1 MGTIAVVP
9 AFNEA
14 DRVGATVASL
24 RGLPVVTD
32 VVVIDD
38 GSTDD
43 TAQEARA
50 AGACCL
56 SLPRN
61 VGKGDALNA
70 GVALV
75 RHRIIDGLVGVPDV
89 LLLADADLAGTAG
102 ELLRLIDALDDQ
114 RVDMAIADLPAQGS
128 TGFGL
133 AKALAGAGLRH
144 FTGRAL
150 NEPLSG
156 QRAVRWTALPAI
168 VPFAPNFGVEVAMT
182 LAASEAGL
190 NIIEVPVPL
199 RHSATGRDLSGVLHR
214 ANQAGSIVIE
224 LAGHAERRAR
234 RRRRARSGA

>member
-1 MGTIAVVP
+1 MTTIAVVP

-14 DRVGATVASL
+14 GRVGPTVASL
-24 RGLPVVTD
+24 NGLPVVTD

-43 TAQEARA
+43 TAAQARA

-75 RHRIIDGLVGVPDV
+75 RHRIVDGLVGVPDV
-89 LLLADADLAGTAG
+89 LLLADADLAETAG
-102 ELLRLIDALDDQ
+102 ELLRLIDALDDE

-133 AKALAGAGLRH
+133 AKALAALHRSQPERTSLGSAGGALDVAARD
-144 FTGRAL
+144 RAL
-150 NEPLSG
+150 RPQLRGGGCHGPCGLGRGSQPRRG
-156 QRAVRWTALPAI
+156 RSPA
-168 VPFAPNFGVEVAMT
+168 
-182 LAASEAGL
+182 
-190 NIIEVPVPL
+190 
-199 RHSATGRDLSGVLHR
+199 
-214 ANQAGSIVIE
+214 
-224 LAGHAERRAR
+224 
-234 RRRRARSGA
+234 